1 MLFRGERVW
10 VRVDEKGRLILDGD
24 GRAEMKY
31 RETDA
36 RSYRPGSAN
45 LAPIAGAEMR
55 QFKPAPAAPP
65 ASDDASKSPGKN
77 AKTGATAGA
86 KKTKSSAQSAGGTGG
101 AADPNTVHVWTDGAC
116 TGNPGPMGI
125 GIVVIGPEGF
135 RVDRGEYL
143 GEGTNNIAELTAIGR
158 GLEIAAE
165 RFPGWPHPI
174 AVYTDSQYSIG
185 LLSMGWKAKANQE
198 LVARLRGQISDI
210 PRLRFVKV
218 AGHAGIVENERCD
231 ELGRGAIVKRGT
243 ITG

>member
-1 MLFRGERVW
+1 MNWMPMLFRGERVW
-10 VRVDEKGRLILDGD
+10 VRVDENGRTVLDGD

-36 RSYRPGSAN
+36 RSYRPGASN

-55 QFKPAPAAPP
+55 AFKATPAAP
-65 ASDDASKSPGKN
+65 SEGEGVKSPSTK
-77 AKTGATAGA
+77 KSA
-86 KKTKSSAQSAGGTGG
+86 KKPQKSSAQSSSGTGS
-101 AADPNTVHVWTDGAC
+101 AADPNTIHVWTDGAC

-125 GIVVIGPEGF
+125 GIVVIGPEDF
-135 RVDRGEYL
+135 RADRGEFL
-143 GEGTNNIAELTAIGR
+143 GEGTNNIAELAAIGR

-165 RFPGWPHPI
+165 RFAGWPHPI
-174 AVYTDSQYSIG
+174 VVYTDSQYSIG

-198 LVARLRGQISDI
+198 LVARLREQISDI

-231 ELGRGAIVKRGT
+231 ELARGAIVKRGT